1 MFAEAHVPVLG
12 GVENMHGLVCPHCHA
27 ELEIFPSVR
36 ESRSIWSAGV
46 KKLGELPFGPALAQL
61 AERGQ
66 PLLIATQDDPQA
78 EWFRK
83 IAARLVTALDAP

>member
-66 PLLIATQDDPQA
+66 PLLTATPDDPQA
-78 EWFRK
+78 ERFRK
-83 IAARLVTALDAP
+83 IAARVVTALDAP